1 MDKIKKGDIVGRISY
16 GKDILFRVQKVI
28 NKANGEKV
36 VILKGMTIRIEADA
50 PIEDL
55 VRIEQERIDNNLR
68 SLETKLEERVKECTK
83 KLQQPI
89 KKRFLRRSQGSE
101 ETGLILHLDGD
112 KKYSDKSEKY
122 YKKVGL
128 RAIVRNVPESRQQYV
143 VTDLLNRYHP
153 DILVITGHD
162 RYDSKRNWIQ

>member
-55 VRIEQERIDNNLR
+55 VLIEQERIDNNLR
-68 SLETKLEERVKECTK
+68 SLETKLEERVRECAK

-89 KKRFLRRSQGSE
+89 KKRFLGRSQGSE
-101 ETGLILHLDGD
+101 ETGFILHLDGD
-112 KKYSDKSEKY
+112 KKYSDKSAKY

-128 RAIVRNVPESRQQYV
+128 KAVVRNVPESKQQYV

-162 RYDSKRNWIQ
+162 RYDS